1 MKNRSTGRLGHLFFN
16 AVPLESRS
24 PRSAVIKQESGRDAG
39 LKHSSMTL
47 CDERRSG
54 FTLIELLVVVL
65 IIGILSAIAL
75 PQYTLA
81 VEKARA
87 TEAVQ
92 NIATIEKQ
100 IELYIME
107 NGVPS
112 QSENISFFDVTAV
125 NVGECVRRDDMCQGK
140 YFDYYILLWADG
152 GSIDVE
158 RNSGNGDWYA
168 FISTREPNQYND
180 NAPVG
185 GWYRACVTEDNDYG
199 RKVCKQFEGSG
210 WKYSDKEL

>member
-1 MKNRSTGRLGHLFFN
+1 MN
-16 AVPLESRS
+16 
-24 PRSAVIKQESGRDAG
+24 
-39 LKHSSMTL
+39 
-47 CDERRSG
+47 
-54 FTLIELLVVVL
+54 
-65 IIGILSAIAL
+65 
-75 PQYTLA
+75 
-81 VEKARA
+81 
-87 TEAVQ
+87 
-92 NIATIEKQ
+92 
-100 IELYIME
+100 
-107 NGVPS
+107 
-112 QSENISFFDVTAV
+112 
-125 NVGECVRRDDMCQGK
+125 
-140 YFDYYILLWADG
+140 YILLWADG